1 MIILNE
7 NELHLHMDLLKK
19 LCAIQAPSG
28 DESPVKNFL
37 LEYVQLN
44 SKTWEQIP
52 KVIEGE
58 QFQDCM
64 IWAFGKPRTA
74 VFVHM
79 DSIGFTV
86 RYNNQLIPIG
96 APHVDEGDWL
106 VGADSKGK
114 IEGQVHFT
122 EEDAAEL
129 TFAREIERGTTLTF
143 KPDFIETEESIQC
156 CYMDNRLGLYVA
168 LKLAETLQDGLIV
181 FSAYEEHS
189 GGAVPFLAKYMYE
202 EYAVS
207 KALICDITWITEG
220 VQHGKGVAI
229 SMRDRLIPRKTW
241 LNHIIQL
248 ANKSGITF
256 QLEVEGSGSSDAREL
271 QAAPYPFDW
280 CFIGAPE
287 SNVHSPREL
296 VYKKDIQS
304 MIEMYAF
311 LMKSI

>member
-1 MIILNE
+1 
-7 NELHLHMDLLKK
+7 MDLLKK
-19 LCAIQAPSG
+19 LCALQAPSG

-37 LEYVQLN
+37 LDYYKQN
-44 SKTWEQIP
+44 GKNWAFAP

-58 QFQDCM
+58 ALQDCM
-64 IWAFGKPRTA
+64 IWAFGKPKAA

-106 VGADSKGK
+106 VGQDSQGL
-114 IEGQVHFT
+114 IEAQVHFT
-122 EEDAAEL
+122 EEDTAQL
-129 TFAREIERGTTLTF
+129 VFSREVERGTTLTF
-143 KPDFIETEESIQC
+143 KPDFIETEESVQC

-168 LKLAETLQDGLIV
+168 LKLAETLEDGLIV
-181 FSAYEEHS
+181 FSTYEEHS
-189 GGAVPFLAKYMYE
+189 GGAVPFLAKYIYE
-202 EYAVS
+202 EYNVS
-207 KALICDITWITEG
+207 KALVCDITWVTEG

-241 LNHIIQL
+241 LSYVIKL
-248 ANKSGITF
+248 AKDSGVSF
-256 QLEVEGSGSSDAREL
+256 QLEVEGSGSSDAIEL

-296 VYKKDIQS
+296 VYKKDIES
-304 MIEMYAF
+304 MIAMYDY

>member
-1 MIILNE
+1 
-7 NELHLHMDLLKK
+7 MDLLKK
-19 LCAIQAPSG
+19 LCALQAPSG

-37 LEYVQLN
+37 LDYYKQN
-44 SKTWEQIP
+44 GKNWAFAP

-58 QFQDCM
+58 ALQDCM
-64 IWAFGKPRTA
+64 IWAFGKPKAA

-106 VGADSKGK
+106 VGQDSQGL
-114 IEGQVHFT
+114 IEAQVHFT
-122 EEDAAEL
+122 EEDTAQL
-129 TFAREIERGTTLTF
+129 VFSREVERGTTLTF
-143 KPDFIETEESIQC
+143 KPDFIETEESVQC

-168 LKLAETLQDGLIV
+168 LKLAETLEDGLIV
-181 FSAYEEHS
+181 FSTYEEHS
-189 GGAVPFLAKYMYE
+189 GGAVPFLAKYIYE
-202 EYAVS
+202 EYNVS
-207 KALICDITWITEG
+207 KPLVCDITWVTEG

-241 LNHIIQL
+241 LSYVIKL
-248 ANKSGITF
+248 AKDSGVSF

-296 VYKKDIQS
+296 VYKKDIES
-304 MIEMYAF
+304 MIAMYDY